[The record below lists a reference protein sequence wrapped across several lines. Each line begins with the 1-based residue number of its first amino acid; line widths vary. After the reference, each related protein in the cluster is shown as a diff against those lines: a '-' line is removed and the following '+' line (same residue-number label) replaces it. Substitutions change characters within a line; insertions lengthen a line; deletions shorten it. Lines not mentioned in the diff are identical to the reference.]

1 LYMSSLW
8 ASAMLSRRLFIANGG
23 RGPTRL
29 GSCNPSWM
37 SIPKRCPSAM
47 GFARARLMYSK
58 TSCSSGVGLPE
69 SYLTRAVTVGV
80 TARTE
85 SKDAISAMATKAKEM
100 ALLCFKSTILVQLP
114 LVQYTA
120 RAQSSRISNYLW
132 EIHIR
137 AIKQNGTLVAPIVGK
152 VTRSC
157 ANL

>member
-29 GSCNPSWM
+29 GTCNPSWM
-37 SIPKRCPSAM
+37 SIPKRCPSAT

-69 SYLTRAVTVGV
+69 SYLTRAVTV

-85 SKDAISAMATKAKEM
+85 SKDAISAMATKARQM
-100 ALLCFKSTILVQLP
+100 AVLCFKSTILVQLP

-120 RAQSSRISNYLW
+120 RAQSSRISNYLS

-137 AIKQNGTLVAPIVGK
+137 PSSRTE
-152 VTRSC
+152 RSPPR
-157 ANL
+157 LLEK